1 MGGQGLNES
10 QAARAQQEVREGFP
24 EELSSELKGQVREWA
39 TGAAAL
45 G

>member
-1 MGGQGLNES
+1 MKAR
-10 QAARAQQEVREGFP
+10 AARAQQEVREGFP
-24 EELSSELKGQVREWA
+24 EEVSSKLKGQVGEWA